1 MKHPK
6 INVLITIFNAEKY
19 IKKCIQSLIDQ
30 SYKNWEAIII
40 DDKSTDK
47 SIKII
52 KNNFKYKRLKIT
64 KLKKKNWKIKSNKPW
79 NFEMQSGLCSYFR
92 CRRYCGT

>member
-52 KNNFKYKRLKIT
+52 KNNFKDKRK
-64 KLKKKNWKIKSNKPW
+64 KL
-79 NFEMQSGLCSYFR
+79 ED
-92 CRRYCGT
+92 